1 MGKYMNQEKLFFK
14 YCWEVYG
21 PHAHEGYI
29 FNNTLTKEE
38 LQTAITV
45 RTSILGNHKNSKY
58 SFTPLDFDSLDRL
71 LTRDIILKFREP
83 NKETEF
89 FK

>member
-1 MGKYMNQEKLFFK
+1 MNQEKLFFN
-14 YCWEVYG
+14 YCWEFYG
-21 PHAHEGYI
+21 PNEHEGYI
-29 FNNTLTKEE
+29 FNNTLTKQE
-38 LQTAITV
+38 LQTAINV

-71 LTRDIILKFREP
+71 LTRDIIFKLRQP
-83 NKETEF
+83 YKETEF